1 MLKAQFEAL
10 SKRVEAQDA
19 RITKL
24 EEENSEL
31 TEKLAALM
39 EPKKKAPAKTK
50 TVKVEKVKAGAG
62 GPDKDAPAKK
72 KKKSDMT
79 EIEVIEYEIALSLKY
94 IADET
99 KTEVNRNK
107 RTKQLEDERAKLRK
121 LKGETDD
128 DDEKPSVEI
137 LTIEELQKLKLDVGG
152 TPGVYSNAGKTVT
165 GPPEKEE
172 ETVDVEFDEEE
183 YTVGKTTFRV
193 YQGASKD
200 SFKGYLGVANFK
212 KMVMP
217 KETTLSEDSE

>member
-1 MLKAQFEAL
+1 
-10 SKRVEAQDA
+10 
-19 RITKL
+19 
-24 EEENSEL
+24 
-31 TEKLAALM
+31 
-39 EPKKKAPAKTK
+39 
-50 TVKVEKVKAGAG
+50 
-62 GPDKDAPAKK
+62 
-72 KKKSDMT
+72 MT
-79 EIEVIEYEIALSLKY
+79 EIEVVEHEIALSLKY

-99 KTEVNRNK
+99 KTEANRNK
-107 RTKQLEDERAKLRK
+107 RTKQLETERAKLRK
-121 LKGETDD
+121 LKGETD

-165 GPPEKEE
+165 GPPEEEE

>member
-1 MLKAQFEAL
+1 MSKAQFEAL
-10 SKRVEAQDA
+10 SKRVDAQDA

-31 TEKLAALM
+31 TEKLAALT

-62 GPDKDAPAKK
+62 GPDEDAPAKK
-72 KKKSDMT
+72 KKSEMT
-79 EIEVIEYEIALSLKY
+79 EIEVTEHEIALSLRY

-107 RTKQLEDERAKLRK
+107 RTKQLETERTKLRK
-121 LKGETDD
+121 LKGETA

-165 GPPEKEE
+165 GPPEEEE
-172 ETVDVEFDEEE
+172 ETVDVKFDDEE
-183 YTVGKTTFRV
+183 YSVGKTTFRV

-217 KETTLSEDSE
+217 KEMTLSEDSE